1 LDLCL
6 ETVFEVLEVH
16 KLKIFHTPRDRK
28 EDCRL
33 GYGNMVRKCIIIL
46 LWLGDEFMALYGY
59 WRCLTS
65 LEDKERQVFALRE
78 KGVPQENIY
87 GDEVTATSNFVDR
100 EELSKCLDLLQPDD
114 LLILE
119 DITRLGRT
127 MVIMLVEVN
136 NLIERGVFIKTL
148 DGRLDTS
155 LMNEEIV
162 RLIVGVMGY
171 AAECELRNIQHRT
184 SEGRSVAK
192 SRGVK
197 FGAKRKY
204 DQRQIAEIMKKRKAG
219 EGYGTIAKSLGMKK
233 STVQTI
239 IQREVAA

>member
-1 LDLCL
+1 
-6 ETVFEVLEVH
+6 
-16 KLKIFHTPRDRK
+16 
-28 EDCRL
+28 
-33 GYGNMVRKCIIIL
+33 
-46 LWLGDEFMALYGY
+46 MALYGY
-59 WRCLTS
+59 WRCSKNLQ
-65 LEDKERQVFALRE
+65 DQERQVIALKE
-78 KGVPQENIY
+78 EGIPEENIF
-87 GDEVTATSNFVDR
+87 GDKINGTSNYGDR
-100 EELSKCLDLLQPDD
+100 EELSKCLDLLQQDD

-119 DITRLGRT
+119 DMTHLGKT
-127 MVIMLVEVN
+127 MVTMLVEVN
-136 NLIERGVFIKTL
+136 NLIERGVYIKTL

-171 AAECELRNIQHRT
+171 AAECELRNIKHRT
-184 SEGRSVAK
+184 SEGKAVAK

-204 DQRQIAEIMKKRKAG
+204 DQFQIAKIMKKRKAG
-219 EGYGTIAKSLGMKK
+219 EGYGSIAKSLGMKK